1 MQAKIMQAIS
11 SIVRNYDLA
20 ESIFCQLEQA
30 PTVIQTG
37 LESTLPQLQTRTLFF
52 LRALVTSDTASDSR
66 IQTFE
71 PSLCYMAD
79 HFLQSEVSLDIR
91 ELSIALLEQLL
102 EQNKYLSLF
111 VQRKDALS
119 TLGIQRVNELRQLTR
134 EDKELAQNELEHWER
149 FLGLLYNVY

>member
-71 PSLCYMAD
+71 TSLCYMAD

-119 TLGIQRVNELRQLTR
+119 TLGIQRVNELRQLTG